1 MPHRGDFIEGAGN
14 QEQGDI
20 GELQLGGHAPDSL
33 RRWKDSLTHF
43 IKQKLKTFKLDK
55 FTWSFL

>member
-1 MPHRGDFIEGAGN
+1 MVTLWRELGTRNRENWGSSSLGD
-14 QEQGDI
+14 
-20 GELQLGGHAPDSL
+20 PDSL